1 MYYKCELLIRGYI
14 YPITDLIRNWEDIT
28 ASFKRDEYNGVI
40 RTFTDKFEFV
50 KGARTLLLNE
60 YKENYL
66 NASASIVISTRN
78 NSWTWV
84 EQFRCPLNFATFTDD
99 GNTVAINGV
108 DNSVAA
114 LIKAKKGT
122 QYEYSVSDVAEKNA
136 LRYDHLMML
145 NSARLIDGGQQ
156 SESNPSVSYIE
167 FLSNYSSSNPA
178 VYSFPVYIE
187 GNPEIYNKNKCEL
200 VDVGFEQY
208 TGWEDVPPFFV
219 ARDKMTVNISFSFNV
234 HGIMDEAATHS
245 SVFIRFGKM
254 GRNKQYVG
262 IEHWDV
268 YNKNYQVTNVNYNGS
283 IELEN
288 GESLVIGIVLVSVK
302 EGDKLYIEN
311 STGFSMDFMSRGNI
325 NYLQV
330 VKPSTLLNRILRSIN
345 EGKEGLNGVIIPS
358 GEKRLDNAML
368 LAAESIRMMPNAKI
382 YSSFSKF
389 SEWMNSVFGYV
400 YEISGNTVTFRHRND
415 YFKEGVVKQI
425 KNISSYQMNVN
436 SSLIYSQVNVGYN
449 KKDYDSV
456 NGKDEFRFTNIYNTG
471 INMTDNILQL
481 ISPYRADAYGIEF
494 LTQKIGED
502 TTDNSSDTDIFFVCV
517 EEAIN
522 SYTLDRS
529 LEISGVINPET
540 MFNAMYAP
548 SSFILSSFSFLGS
561 FMSRITFAS
570 SDGNSLVKIA
580 QNRENRNVEFDKSL
594 ISATNV
600 EIETSDIELPDD
612 MTGLVEFD
620 YQGQTIQGYYMNADF
635 TYTRTKSCKIGLVLK
650 R

>member
-14 YPITDLIRNWEDIT
+14 YPITDLIQNWEDIT

-40 RTFTDKFEFV
+40 RIFTDKFEFV

-84 EQFRCPLNFATFTDD
+84 EQFRCPLNFGTFTDD

-122 QYEYSVSDVAEKNA
+122 QYEYSVSDVAEKKA

-200 VDVGFEQY
+200 VDVEFEQY
-208 TGWEDVPPFFV
+208 TGWEDVPPFFE
-219 ARDKMTVNISFSFNV
+219 ARDKMTVNISFSFNI

-415 YFKEGVVKQI
+415 YFNEEVVKQI

-502 TTDNSSDTDIFFVCV
+502 TTDNSSDTDVFFVCV

-561 FMSRITFAS
+561 FMNRITFAS

-580 QNRENRNVEFDKSL
+580 QNRENRNIEFDKSL

>member
-368 LAAESIRMMPNAKI
+368 LAAESIRMIPNAKI

-415 YFKEGVVKQI
+415 YFKEEVVKQI

-449 KKDYDSV
+449 NKDYDSV

-580 QNRENRNVEFDKSL
+580 QNRENRNIEFDKSL

>member
-167 FLSNYSSSNPA
+167 FLSNYSSSNLA

-200 VDVGFEQY
+200 VDIGFEQY

-415 YFKEGVVKQI
+415 YFKEEVVKQI

-502 TTDNSSDTDIFFVCV
+502 TTDNSSDTDVFFVCV

-580 QNRENRNVEFDKSL
+580 QNSENRNIEFDKSL

>member
-14 YPITDLIRNWEDIT
+14 YPITDLIQNWEDIT

-167 FLSNYSSSNPA
+167 FLSNYSSSNLA

-456 NGKDEFRFTNIYNTG
+456 NGKDEFRFTNIYNTC

-502 TTDNSSDTDIFFVCV
+502 TTDNSSDTDVFFVCV

-522 SYTLDRS
+522 SYILDRS

-580 QNRENRNVEFDKSL
+580 QNRENRNIEFDKSL

>member
-167 FLSNYSSSNPA
+167 FLSNYSSSNLA

-200 VDVGFEQY
+200 VDVDFEQY

-415 YFKEGVVKQI
+415 YFKEEVVKQI

-502 TTDNSSDTDIFFVCV
+502 TTDNSSDTDVFFVCV

-580 QNRENRNVEFDKSL
+580 QNRENRNIEFDKSL